1 MNKQLRRV
9 KCQAWRE
16 EKRDGIEH
24 VCCVQGR
31 RGVLT
36 SLLECLGQVPEILET
51 VLNVENKDGRQR
63 VTSVVAGG

>member
-1 MNKQLRRV
+1 MALNMY
-9 KCQAWRE
+9 A
-16 EKRDGIEH
+16 
-24 VCCVQGR
+24 VCRGG